1 MIDPNFDPLSE
12 LEHHAAVLHHHARQI
27 DLIIK
32 EIQRLDG
39 LISEMAS
46 NQMQVTELLLKN
58 QNAIKFLNERIDAI
72 N

>member
-1 MIDPNFDPLSE
+1 MLDPNFDPLSE
-12 LEHHAAVLHHHARQI
+12 LHRHALNLHHLTKQN

-32 EIQRLDG
+32 ELQRLDG
-39 LISEMAS
+39 LISDMAS
-46 NQMQVTELLLKN
+46 NQLQVTELLLKN